1 MGSHALPRSPSGIA
15 FLGLACTI
23 VGCGV
28 RSRSMNETFDAVVI
42 GAGYIGSSVAYH
54 LSSAGLSTALL
65 DKGAMAA
72 GASRANYG
80 NIQIQDMELE
90 KSRDLIREGRARF
103 ADLEDELGRNV
114 SLRKIGGL
122 LLVENEAQ
130 WSLMESRQQALHSEG
145 IGSELIPVNRL
156 HEVEPEL
163 DTRSLLGGLYN
174 PEEGQLDPFK
184 LIWAYLVLARRHGL
198 KEFYFNEVTG
208 FLVHAGRIKGVRTAQ
223 GTLEAP
229 IVVLCTG
236 AGTHQIGRMLGRTW
250 EIPFIIGQAM
260 VTEPVGPTLR
270 NHISSASF
278 FEQESTGKPGEVR
291 VGLALSQSPHGHM
304 LLGEAMIE
312 APEAL
317 RQVPPG
323 ALPAIASCVSGYFPT
338 FARLR
343 VLRGWSAA
351 VAFTHDSC
359 PWLGPVPGLEG
370 LLVATAFRSTVIIT
384 PLVGELVAQLVT
396 RGRCDLA
403 IDDFKPERTV
413 SHADV

>member
-1 MGSHALPRSPSGIA
+1 MGHVRVRVRLVAWRCLDRQSSWE
-15 FLGLACTI
+15 
-23 VGCGV
+23 CGV
-28 RSRSMNETFDAVVI
+28 PSHKMNETFDAVVI

-54 LSSAGLSTALL
+54 LSSAGLSTALV

-90 KSRDLIREGRARF
+90 KSRDLIHEGRTRF
-103 ADLEDELGRNV
+103 DDLENELGREV

-122 LLVENEAQ
+122 LLVENETQ
-130 WSLMESRQQALHSEG
+130 WTLMESRRQTLLSEG
-145 IGSELIPVNRL
+145 IASELIPAKRL

-163 DTRSLLGGLYN
+163 DSRSLLGALYN
-174 PEEGQLDPFK
+174 PDEGQLDPFQ

-198 KEFYFNEVTG
+198 REIYFNEVTG
-208 FLVHAGRIKGVRTAQ
+208 FLVHDGHIKGVKTAQ

-229 IVVLCTG
+229 VVVLCTG
-236 AGTHQIGRMLGRTW
+236 AGTSRMGHLLGRTW
-250 EIPFIIGQAM
+250 EIPFTLGQAM
-260 VTEPVGPTLR
+260 VTEPIELTLR
-270 NHISSASF
+270 NHVSSASF
-278 FEQESTGKPGEVR
+278 FEQESAGHPGEVR
-291 VGLALSQSPHGHM
+291 VGLALSQSPHGQL
-304 LLGEAMIE
+304 LLGEAMVE
-312 APEAL
+312 APAEH

-323 ALPAIASCVSGYFPT
+323 SLPAIAACVSQYFPS

-359 PWLGPVPGLEG
+359 PWFGPVPGLEG

-384 PLVGELVAQLVT
+384 PLVGELIAQMVT
-396 RGRCDLA
+396 RGECDLA